1 MSRRSKRKKNYR
13 YYRRRRPKKRSLRNY
28 LGSRLVEISIILVT
42 AALALY
48 AFSFFIKLNRPTA
61 KRQGQLVLA
70 RTQILNASHQE
81 GLVRRVAERLKE
93 SKANNI
99 AYQIVETADLE
110 DSAPPQTLILDRL
123 GDQEK
128 KAPSRVAVLTAQTL
142 GIDPRNVVFKA
153 LEDNYQGISLTIVIG
168 SDGDTLFPET

>member
-13 YYRRRRPKKRSLRNY
+13 YYRRRRLKKRSLRNY

-48 AFSFFIKLNRPTA
+48 AFSFFTRLNRPTA

-81 GLVRRVAERLKE
+81 GVVRRVAERLRE

-99 AYQIVETADLE
+99 SYQIVESADLE
-110 DSAPPQTLILDRL
+110 DFTPPQTMILDRL
-123 GDQEK
+123 GDQGK

-142 GIDPRNVVFKA
+142 GIDSRNVVFKA
-153 LEDNYQGISLTIVIG
+153 LEDNYEGISLTIVIG